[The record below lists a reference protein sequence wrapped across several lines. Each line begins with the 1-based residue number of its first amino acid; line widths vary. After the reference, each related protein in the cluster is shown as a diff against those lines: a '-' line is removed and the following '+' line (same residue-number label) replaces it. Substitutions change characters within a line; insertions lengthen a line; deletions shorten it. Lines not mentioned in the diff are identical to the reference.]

1 MAIRFLCMFLYV
13 GDVCYG
19 MMGVMGVMGILSIG
33 GKVFG

>member
-1 MAIRFLCMFLYV
+1 MFLYV